1 MIKMPDTKGK
11 FFSVKY
17 STKIQGALYIPSVC
31 YPLSTGLQTVIE
43 EMAAKDMARIYTE
56 KVRFVTGIPYPVKK
70 PETGTAALR
79 SSFAST
85 SGTKAGDAVKRA
97 VKNTPAVPEKPPGR
111 KSGRN
116 TYTSQVNR
124 EFD

>member
-1 MIKMPDTKGK
+1 VIKMPDTKVK

-17 STKIQGALYIPSVC
+17 STKIQGVHYIPSVC
-31 YPLSTGLQTVIE
+31 YPLSAGLQAAVE
-43 EMAAKDMARIYTE
+43 EMAAGDMARIYPE

-70 PETGTAALR
+70 PETGTAASR
-79 SSFAST
+79 PSSVSAPDI
-85 SGTKAGDAVKRA
+85 KAGDAVKQA
-97 VKNTPAVPEKPPGR
+97 VKNTPAVPEKQRGR

-116 TYTSQVNR
+116 AYTSRVSR

>member
-17 STKIQGALYIPSVC
+17 STRIQGAFYIPSVC
-31 YPLSTGLQTVIE
+31 YPLSTGLQTIIE
-43 EMAAKDMARIYTE
+43 EMAADDMARIYTE

-70 PETGTAALR
+70 PETGTAASR
-79 SSFAST
+79 PSSVPT
-85 SGTKAGDAVKRA
+85 PDIKAGDAVKQA
-97 VKNTPAVPEKPPGR
+97 IKKPQAAPEKQQGR

>member
-17 STKIQGALYIPSVC
+17 STRIQGALYIPSVC
-31 YPLSTGLQTVIE
+31 YPLSTGLQTIIE
-43 EMAAKDMARIYTE
+43 EMASNDMARIYTE

-70 PETGTAALR
+70 PETGMAALQP
-79 SSFAST
+79 SVVST
-85 SGTKAGDAVKRA
+85 PDIKAGDTVKQAVKKTQA
-97 VKNTPAVPEKPPGR
+97 APEKQQGR

>member
-17 STKIQGALYIPSVC
+17 STRIQGVLYIPSVC
-31 YPLSTGLQTVIE
+31 YPLSTGLQAVIE
-43 EMAAKDMARIYTE
+43 EMAAKDMAKIYTE
-56 KVRFVTGIPYPVKK
+56 KVRFVTGVPYPVKK
-70 PETGTAALR
+70 PETGDAPPR
-79 SSFAST
+79 PSSVST
-85 SGTKAGDAVKRA
+85 PGIKAGKKAQA
-97 VKNTPAVPEKPPGR
+97 APEKPQGR

-116 TYTSQVNR
+116 AYAAQVNR

>member
-1 MIKMPDTKGK
+1 MIKMPNTKSR

-17 STKIQGALYIPSVC
+17 STRIQGALYIPSVC
-31 YPLSTGLQTVIE
+31 YPLSTGLQTIIE
-43 EMAAKDMARIYTE
+43 EMAAKDMARIHTE

-70 PETGTAALR
+70 PETGAAASR
-79 SSFAST
+79 PSSVST
-85 SGTKAGDAVKRA
+85 PDIKSSDAVKQA
-97 VKNTPAVPEKPPGR
+97 VKKTQAASEKPQGR

-116 TYTSQVNR
+116 TYTPQVNR

>member
-1 MIKMPDTKGK
+1 MINMPNTKSR

-31 YPLSTGLQTVIE
+31 YPLSTGLQTVVE
-43 EMAAKDMARIYTE
+43 EMAASGMARIYTE

-79 SSFAST
+79 PSFVPT
-85 SGTKAGDAVKRA
+85 PDIKTGDAVKQA
-97 VKNTPAVPEKPPGR
+97 VKKAQAAPEKQQGR